1 MHKSPISSASMSVIP
16 HNIKR
21 QLIIFAINSCHSP
34 KITQLL
40 IMALVSS
47 AERKTKL
54 IFHCYSTNK
63 QNMCIL
69 PNTLEI
75 FFWPRF
81 FRKGSSYSPSIHVW
95 VEIKIRKYWAVF
107 SLKWKYLSGDKCESI
122 FLCIKLILN
131 VNQKTSFLHD
141 EWHQNV
147 RKGLSMLLS

>member
-1 MHKSPISSASMSVIP
+1 MHKSPVSSASMSVIP

-63 QNMCIL
+63 NMCIHTSEYAQNIL
-69 PNTLEI
+69 LTKVLSQTLE
-75 FFWPRF
+75 PQS
-81 FRKGSSYSPSIHVW
+81 KHP
-95 VEIKIRKYWAVF
+95 
-107 SLKWKYLSGDKCESI
+107 YLSRNQNTERLSCIQPEMKMFLGDKCESI

-141 EWHQNV
+141 E
-147 RKGLSMLLS
+147 